1 MKMKLKPGYLIQK
14 IAGENILITGG
25 SGEVDFSK
33 MLVLND
39 SATILVQTLIDGE
52 VSMEELVNLLVVNYN
67 VEINQA
73 ETDIE
78 ELLNELKKQNIVE
91 ETV

>member
-25 SGEVDFSK
+25 SGDVDFSK

-39 SATILVQTLIDGE
+39 SATMLVQTLIDGE

>member
-25 SGEVDFSK
+25 SGDVDFSK

-39 SATILVQTLIDGE
+39 SATMLVQTLIDGE
-52 VSMEELVNLLVVNYN
+52 VSVEELVNVLVVNYN
-67 VEINQA
+67 VEIDLA
-73 ETDIE
+73 KTDVE
-78 ELLNELKKQNIVE
+78 ELLNELRKQNILE
-91 ETV
+91 ETA

>member
-25 SGEVDFSK
+25 SGDVDFSK

-39 SATILVQTLIDGE
+39 SATMLVQTLIDGE
-52 VSMEELVNLLVVNYN
+52 VSVEELVNVLVVNYN
-67 VEINQA
+67 VEIDLA
-73 ETDIE
+73 KTDVE
-78 ELLNELKKQNIVE
+78 ELLNELRKQNILE

>member
-25 SGEVDFSK
+25 SGDVDFSK

-39 SATILVQTLIDGE
+39 SATMLVQTLIDGE
-52 VSMEELVNLLVVNYN
+52 VSMEELVNLLVINYN

>member
-25 SGEVDFSK
+25 SGDVDFSK

-39 SATILVQTLIDGE
+39 SATLLVQTLIDGE
-52 VSMEELVNLLVVNYN
+52 VSAKELVNVLVGNYN
-67 VEINQA
+67 VEIDQA
-73 ETDIE
+73 ETDVE
-78 ELLNELKKQNIVE
+78 ELLNELKKQNILE

>member
-25 SGEVDFSK
+25 SGDVDFSK

-39 SATILVQTLIDGE
+39 SATMLVQTLIDGE
-52 VSMEELVNLLVVNYN
+52 VSVEELVNVLVVNYN
-67 VEINQA
+67 VEIDLA
-73 ETDIE
+73 KTDVE
-78 ELLNELKKQNIVE
+78 ELLNELKKQNILE